1 MPTGV
6 SVTALWAKG
15 DPREAGVREVLT
27 HEVRQQDQQR
37 GRDGNGAQGRA
48 FPVTVLGGLLEVEG
62 RSGEGATG
70 QGSGRR

>member
-27 HEVRQQDQQR
+27 HKVRQQDDQR
-37 GRDGNGAQGRA
+37 G
-48 FPVTVLGGLLEVEG
+48 
-62 RSGEGATG
+62 
-70 QGSGRR
+70 